1 MRKVCFY
8 IFCLFAGL
16 SVISGNLSA
25 QECGADELHQRMLQ
39 FSEVY
44 RADIAAYERLSKEN
58 HEDEHSHLKM
68 NNCGVLNRVNT
79 IPVVVHVIYLGENI
93 GTGSNISDQQI
104 ISAIN
109 AANDRFRNSS
119 GQSLDVDVQLVL
131 AKTDPNG
138 QPTSGINRVN
148 GSHIASYA
156 SRGIIMEGEAGSN
169 AIEVKS
175 LSIWPRDKYYNIW
188 VLHKIDGGWS
198 GFAQFPT
205 TYRYEGT
212 HMDYRYMTAAGVTLT
227 HEVGHALNLQHTFN
241 GDNDGNSCPGNA
253 VCQIQGDFV
262 CDTPPHKKGDCGTT
276 ATCNDNSGYPFT
288 NSSRNI
294 MSYCSS
300 RLLFTPQQRQRMSDA
315 LKIYNRSSL
324 LNSPGLVSAVANT
337 DLSLVSMAVAQ
348 NEECS
353 GRSFKINLTNTGVVP
368 VSNVLFRLK
377 TDQDIFTFTYSGNL
391 LSGESTEWTSP
402 ELNISAGRY
411 NVLLEIYNVNGLP
424 GDDRADNNFLCGQY
438 NFLSDAVENQCYRF
452 EDNTLP
458 EGMIITKN
466 GTVNTYI
473 HDVSGCAD
481 QGAKA
486 LAYNQWNVVPGSD
499 YSDEIKMPAFTL
511 DNADGAVLIYDRSYA
526 KMNTAANYSTLHIQ
540 VSEDCGE
547 TFTTLTSL
555 NGDALATTTRIIPS
569 SKYTPR
575 NCSEWKRDTVDLSGH
590 TSMHNIVRFQVQ
602 KISGQK
608 DQNIYLDNICIAKK
622 FLVEVSSDPEKGTA
636 GGSGLYIDGQ
646 SATLSA
652 TPLDGY
658 IFEGWYENGELIS
671 SLPVYTFEVKSRRQ
685 IDAVFYSIPTSVK
698 HTENLSARIYPNPG
712 KDHVYLDIRTSKSFD
727 IQVQI
732 RDLKGQLLR
741 TVSLQKING
750 SATIPL
756 SLERL
761 SSGLYLVELHSL
773 EGTANYKLMVLE

>member
-8 IFCLFAGL
+8 IFCLFAG
-16 SVISGNLSA
+16 ISIIFGNLSA
-25 QECGADELHQRMLQ
+25 QECGSDELHQKMLQ
-39 FSEVY
+39 YSEVY
-44 RADIAAYERLSKEN
+44 RADMEAYERLLKESKA
-58 HEDEHSHLKM
+58 DDHLHHKM
-68 NNCGVLNRVNT
+68 SNCGVLSRVNT
-79 IPVVVHVIYLGENI
+79 IPVVVHVIHLGESI
-93 GTGSNISDQQI
+93 GSGSNISDQQI
-104 ISAIN
+104 INAIN
-109 AANDRFRNSS
+109 GANDRFRNSS

-148 GSHIASYA
+148 GSDIASYV
-156 SRGIIMEGEAGSN
+156 SRGIIMEAEPGSN
-169 AIEVKS
+169 AVQVKS

-188 VLHKIDGGWS
+188 VLHKIDGGWA

-205 TYRYEGT
+205 TYQYEGT

-253 VCQIQGDFV
+253 ICQLQGDFV

-324 LNSPGLVSAVANT
+324 LSSPGLVPAVVEA
-337 DLSLVSMAVAQ
+337 DVSLVSMTVAQ
-348 NEECS
+348 NESCS
-353 GRSFKINLTNTGVVP
+353 GRSFKINLTNTGIVP

-377 TDQDIFTFTYSGNL
+377 TDQDIYTFTYSGNL
-391 LSGESTEWTSP
+391 APGENTEWTSP
-402 ELNISAGRY
+402 ELSISSGRY
-411 NVLLEIYNVNGLP
+411 NVLLEIYNVNGQP
-424 GDDRADNNFLCGQY
+424 GDDRPDNNFLCGQY

-499 YSDEIKMPAFTL
+499 YSDEIKIPAFTL
-511 DNADGAVLIYDRSYA
+511 DDADGAVLIYDRSYA
-526 KMNTAANYSTLHIQ
+526 KMNTIDNYSTLNIQ

-547 TFTTLTSL
+547 TFTTLASL
-555 NGDALATTTRIIPS
+555 NGDALSTTTRVMPS

-575 NCSEWKRDTVDLSGH
+575 NCSEWKRDTVDLDNYTTMSN
-590 TSMHNIVRFQVQ
+590 MVRFQIR
-602 KISGQK
+602 KFSGQK

-622 FLVEVSSDPEKGTA
+622 FLVEVLSDPEEGTA
-636 GGSGLYIDGQ
+636 VGAGLYIDGQ
-646 SATLSA
+646 SVTLSA
-652 TPLDGY
+652 IPLDGY
-658 IFEGWYENGELIS
+658 VFEGWYENGEWIS
-671 SLPVYTFEVKSRRQ
+671 NLPVYTFEVKERRR
-685 IDAVFYSIPTSVK
+685 INAAFHSIPTSLK
-698 HTENLSARIYPNPG
+698 ESENMSARIYPNPG
-712 KDHVYLDIRTSKSFD
+712 RENVYLDIRTSKSMD
-727 IQVQI
+727 IQIQI
-732 RDLKGQLLR
+732 RDLKGQLHR
-741 TVSLQKING
+741 TISLLEING

-761 SSGLYLVELHSL
+761 SSGLYLVELHSP
-773 EGTANYKLMVLE
+773 EGTANYKLMVLD